1 MDWFLLFAVY
11 GGLLFG
17 VYKLAEYKNRVAIGY
32 VLASFIFQ
40 PLLVILILAI
50 LPKLDKKSSG
60 DGNFRVEKKK
70 KKKEE
75 EEKIISFFTY
85 FRIWVHRH
93 LQDKPK

>member
-70 KKKEE
+70 KKK
-75 EEKIISFFTY
+75 K
-85 FRIWVHRH
+85 
-93 LQDKPK
+93 KKKK